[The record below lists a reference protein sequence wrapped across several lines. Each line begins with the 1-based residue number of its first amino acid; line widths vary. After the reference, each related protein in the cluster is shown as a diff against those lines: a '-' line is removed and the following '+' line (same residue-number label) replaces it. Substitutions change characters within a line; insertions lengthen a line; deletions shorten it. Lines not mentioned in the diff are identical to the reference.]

1 MITILASGVGKNG
14 NQTLG
19 AAAVGGMLIG
29 TLVQIFI
36 VPALFVLF
44 QWLQEKF
51 TPLVF
56 EDEMNSEAAAELK
69 QYSHTIELANSNN
82 QKQIE
87 E

>member
-1 MITILASGVGKNG
+1 MFASGVGKNG

-29 TLVQIFI
+29 TFIQIFI
-36 VPALFVLF
+36 VPALFVIF

-56 EDEMNSEAAAELK
+56 EDEINHEAEAELE
-69 QYSHTIELANSNN
+69 QYAHSAIRLIDKSKTE
-82 QKQIE
+82 Q
-87 E
+87 